1 MARNAIRFKDEG
13 ISLEKII
20 NSIQYRFA
28 RCKELL
34 DIVFIANR
42 KEDMSVRKIV
52 SRVYLAPIHHILTCS
67 VVQMEVLGK
76 KIILQHGRKFYN
88 SYGSILYADF
98 AARKGGSL
106 EALELEGMVNAIFY
120 AMNNKGC
127 SISMYTSR

>member
-1 MARNAIRFKDEG
+1 
-13 ISLEKII
+13 
-20 NSIQYRFA
+20 
-28 RCKELL
+28 
-34 DIVFIANR
+34 
-42 KEDMSVRKIV
+42 MSVRKIV

-127 SISMYTSR
+127 SINMYTYCQVIVKRLQGDDRLFVSFMVFV